1 MNMNVPHLHL
11 LLNHIPTI
19 GGAAAIALLII
30 AFVRKSD
37 DLKRIALEATY
48 VVALLTF
55 PAYMSGVGAQQSLLT
70 TPDVSQ
76 TFVDAHWDAAI
87 FTFTLLQ
94 LAGAFSWLALW
105 KWRRSGRWPTT
116 LVTGVVVLSVLSF
129 ATAARTASLGGEI
142 RHPEIIVSGQTG
154 EEAQGATD
162 AQAATDAQLDTD
174 PGWISGRGLGRW
186 ITDKVWVW
194 PASEALHF
202 IGLWLI
208 LGIVLIANL
217 RLLGFMRAVP
227 YSAVHRMLPWA
238 ALGLAINVVTG
249 MIFTTA
255 TPDQYGLN
263 VSFLW
268 KIVFLVVAGLSL
280 LYTTVFEGPWHVDAG
295 KEPPL
300 RVKIAGATAILS
312 WVLVMYFGRMLPF
325 LGNAF

>member
-1 MNMNVPHLHL
+1 
-11 LLNHIPTI
+11 
-19 GGAAAIALLII
+19 
-30 AFVRKSD
+30 
-37 DLKRIALEATY
+37 
-48 VVALLTF
+48 
-55 PAYMSGVGAQQSLLT
+55 
-70 TPDVSQ
+70 
-76 TFVDAHWDAAI
+76 VDH
-87 FTFTLLQ
+87 
-94 LAGAFSWLALW
+94 
-105 KWRRSGRWPTT
+105 
-116 LVTGVVVLSVLSF
+116 
-129 ATAARTASLGGEI
+129 
-142 RHPEIIVSGQTG
+142 GQ
-154 EEAQGATD
+154 
-162 AQAATDAQLDTD
+162 
-174 PGWISGRGLGRW
+174 GL
-186 ITDKVWVW
+186 
-194 PASEALHF
+194 ALHF